1 MATFV
6 SLNVNGLRDPN
17 KRLSFLQWLSH
28 SAADFVCLQEVHAV
42 SCAECQRWFSP
53 FGYLCVFSPG
63 SSRSGG
69 TALLYR
75 PNYEIVRST
84 CDKEGRFVLAE
95 FRWRTAHFRLVTVYA
110 PNRNPERDSFFE
122 YVRGQI
128 DTLVPTII
136 CGDFNTVWDRRADR
150 RGSDPTS
157 TGRESSSVLH
167 SLFQDIAAVDVWRKL
182 HPDTRSFSWTRP
194 DGSIASRIDLFGFP
208 LAWTH
213 LVLSC
218 DIVPC
223 PFSDHD
229 AVFLVTS
236 LPEPFPKGPGR
247 WFFNISL
254 LRDPSFVEAFNFMW
268 SSWRAKKPGFP
279 TLQAWWDRGKEHIK
293 RMAISF
299 SSEKRSFALKSRDI
313 LTTLAAH
320 LKVKID
326 AGAVSLL
333 EVYSRV
339 LNKLAAFDRA
349 DAEGARVRSRVQWAE
364 EGEMSSRFFLRM
376 ERKRA
381 AESWISAMRLS
392 DGKIVSDISGI
403 CRSWSD
409 YYSSLFSAESVDL
422 QVQEGL
428 FENLTARLPADAA
441 SSCEGPL
448 SVQEVRSALEGMARG
463 KSPGSDGLPM
473 EFYLTFWDIIGPDL
487 TTVLNDSF
495 DGGLLPLSQRTALIS
510 LIFKKGDRLEH
521 KNWRPISLLNVDYKI
536 CTRTVA
542 GRLLNVLH
550 HVILP
555 NQTCGVKGRFIGE
568 NVTLLRDV
576 VDFASETGRP
586 VAILSLDQ
594 EKAFDRVD
602 WGFLFKTLTHMGF
615 GPSFIKWVQ
624 LFYNKIRSAVLVD
637 GYRSGFFFPSR
648 GVRQGCPLSPLL
660 YVISIEVLAA
670 ALRANSD
677 ISGLKPSGLCR
688 CLPTISLYADD
699 TSVITSSDSAI
710 RATFST
716 YDLFERG
723 TGSKLNLAK
732 CRGLW
737 LGSWRG
743 RQDPP
748 VAIQW
753 TSGMIKILGIF
764 IGHGDLEV
772 ANWMPRIEAVEKCLA
787 SWRGR
792 ALSFSGRAVVLNALA
807 LSRIW
812 YVASLVFLPSWAL
825 TRLNSAVFGFFWAG
839 KRELVARNVVRQPK
853 DKGGF
858 SVVSIESKIFSLLV
872 QWVRRLEACPNGW
885 VYLLTYWLLDR
896 YGLTIPI
903 ALSGSVEVDWEL
915 LPPFYCSLFQAWTAL
930 KGSWSPTTGF
940 SFGSPAVGGPFPIL
954 NASCKSCY
962 LTFVESTSVQ
972 PHCVAKFGPQYG
984 PLDWESI
991 WTSLSF
997 MPLDRKVEDL
1007 SWKIA
1012 HGVLYTA
1019 ERLNG
1024 FGYSVPLSCF
1034 CGSPLE
1040 SLDHLLFLCPLAQSG
1055 LSWIQSLLFAAAPRA
1070 PLLDIKHVLFGFSRD
1085 DLRSVPRVFSYLLG
1099 VCKMGVWCQRNDFR
1113 FRGIR
1118 PSAVRL
1124 LFFIRSRVRF
1134 YLPLFSKRFHSVRR
1148 RRYFDHQWGGNGAIG
1163 RFFNGVFN
1171 FSELFNSSF

>member
-1 MATFV
+1 M
-6 SLNVNGLRDPN
+6 
-17 KRLSFLQWLSH
+17 
-28 SAADFVCLQEVHAV
+28 
-42 SCAECQRWFSP
+42 
-53 FGYLCVFSPG
+53 
-63 SSRSGG
+63 
-69 TALLYR
+69 
-75 PNYEIVRST
+75 I
-84 CDKEGRFVLAE
+84 
-95 FRWRTAHFRLVTVYA
+95 
-110 PNRNPERDSFFE
+110 
-122 YVRGQI
+122 
-128 DTLVPTII
+128 
-136 CGDFNTVWDRRADR
+136 
-150 RGSDPTS
+150 
-157 TGRESSSVLH
+157 
-167 SLFQDIAAVDVWRKL
+167 
-182 HPDTRSFSWTRP
+182 
-194 DGSIASRIDLFGFP
+194 
-208 LAWTH
+208 
-213 LVLSC
+213 
-218 DIVPC
+218 
-223 PFSDHD
+223 
-229 AVFLVTS
+229 S
-236 LPEPFPKGPGR
+236 LPEPFLKGPRR

-254 LRDPSFVEAFNFMW
+254 LRDPSFVAAFNSMW
-268 SSWRAKKPGFP
+268 SSWQAKKPGFL
-279 TLQAWWDRGKEHIK
+279 TLHAWWDKGKERIK
-293 RMAISF
+293 RLAISF

-313 LTTLAAH
+313 LITLAAH
-320 LKVKID
+320 LKEKID

-333 EVYSRV
+333 EVYSQV
-339 LNKLAAFDRA
+339 LNKLAA
-349 DAEGARVRSRVQWAE
+349 DAEGARVQWAE
-364 EGEMSSRFFLRM
+364 EEEMASLFFLQM

-422 QVQEGL
+422 QILESL
-428 FENLTARLPADAA
+428 FENLTARLPADAV

-448 SVQEVRSALEGMARG
+448 SGQEVCSALEGMARG

-473 EFYLTFWDIIGPDL
+473 EFYLTFWDIIDL
-487 TTVLNDSF
+487 TTVLNDSS

-510 LIFKKGDRLEH
+510 LIFKKGDRLDH

-542 GRLLNVLH
+542 GRLLGILH

-555 NQTCGVKGRFIGE
+555 NQTCGVRGRFIDE
-568 NVTLLRDV
+568 NVTLLRNV

-637 GYRSGFFFPSR
+637 GYKSRFFFPSR
-648 GVRQGCPLSPLL
+648 GVQQGCPLSLLL
-660 YVISIEVLAA
+660 YVISIEVLAT

-688 CLPTISLYADD
+688 CLPTVSLYADD
-699 TSVITSSDSAI
+699 TSVIASSDSEI
-710 RATFST
+710 HATLSS

-764 IGHGDLEV
+764 IGHGDLEE

-825 TRLNSAVFGFFWAG
+825 TRLNAAVFGFFWAG

-872 QWVRRLEACPNGW
+872 QWVRRLEVCPNRW
-885 VYLLTYWLLDR
+885 VYLLTYWLLER
-896 YGLTIPI
+896 YGLTIPT
-903 ALSGSVEVDWEL
+903 ALSGSVEV
-915 LPPFYCSLFQAWTAL
+915 YCALFQAWTAL
-930 KGSWSPTTGF
+930 KGSWSPSTGF

-962 LTFVESTSVQ
+962 PTLVESTLVQ
-972 PHCVAKFGPQYG
+972 PHCVAKRGPLYS

-991 WTSLSF
+991 WTSLF
-997 MPLDRKVEDL
+997 LMPLDHKVEDL

-1019 ERLNG
+1019 ERLLS
-1024 FGYSVPLSCF
+1024 FGYTVLLSCF
-1034 CGSPLE
+1034 CSSPLE
-1040 SLDHLLFLCPLAQSG
+1040 SLDHLFFSCALAQSG
-1055 LSWIQSLLFAAAPRA
+1055 LSWIQSPLFAAAPRA
-1070 PLLDIKHVLFGFSRD
+1070 PLIDVKHVLFGFSRD
-1085 DLRSVPRVFSYLLG
+1085 DFCTFLWVFSYLQKRLQ
-1099 VCKMGVWCQRNDFR
+1099 VPWNPPDFR
-1113 FRGIR
+1113 FHGIR

-1124 LFFIRSRVRF
+1124 LFFIRKRVRF
-1134 YLPLFSKRFHSVRR
+1134 YLPLFSKRFHSTHR

-1163 RFFNGVFN
+1163 RIYNGVVN

>member
-6 SLNVNGLRDPN
+6 SLNVNGLRDSN

-53 FGYLCVFSPG
+53 FGYLVVSSPG

-75 PNYEIVRST
+75 PNYEIVRSI
-84 CDKEGRFVLAE
+84 CDREGRFVLAE
-95 FRWRTAHFRLVTVYA
+95 FRWRTVHFRLVTIYA

-122 YVRGQI
+122 YVRGEI
-128 DTLVPTII
+128 DALVPTII
-136 CGDFNTVWDRRADR
+136 CGDFNTVWDRRVDR

-157 TGRESSSVLH
+157 TGRESSSVLR
-167 SLFQDIAAVDVWRKL
+167 SLFQDIVAVDVWRKL
-182 HPDTRSFSWTRP
+182 HPDTKSFSWTKP
-194 DGSIASRIDLFGFP
+194 DGTMASRIDLFGFP
-208 LAWTH
+208 STWTH

-229 AVFLVTS
+229 TVFLVTS

-254 LRDPSFVEAFNFMW
+254 LRNPSFVEAFNFMW
-268 SSWRAKKPGFP
+268 SSWQAKNPGFP
-279 TLQAWWDRGKEHIK
+279 TLQAWWDRGKEQIK
-293 RMAISF
+293 GMAISF
-299 SSEKRSFALKSRDI
+299 SSKKRSFALKSRDI
-313 LTTLAAH
+313 LITLAAH
-320 LKVKID
+320 LKEKID
-326 AGAVSLL
+326 AGVVSLL

-392 DGKIVSDISGI
+392 DGKIVSDISEI
-403 CRSWSD
+403 CQSWTD
-409 YYSSLFSAESVDL
+409 YYSSLFSAESVNL
-422 QVQEGL
+422 QIQETL
-428 FENLTARLPADAA
+428 FENLTARLPADAV

-473 EFYLTFWDIIGPDL
+473 EFYLTFWDIIGTDL
-487 TTVLNDSF
+487 TTVLNDSL
-495 DGGLLPLSQRTALIS
+495 DRALSQRTALIS

-555 NQTCGVKGRFIGE
+555 NQTCGVRGRFIGE

-602 WGFLFKTLTHMGF
+602 WVFLFKTLTHMGF

-624 LFYNKIRSAVLVD
+624 LFYNKIRSAVLVE

-677 ISGLKPSGLCR
+677 ITGLKPSGLCR

-699 TSVITSSDSAI
+699 TSVIASSDSAI
-710 RATFST
+710 HATFST

-732 CRGLW
+732 CRVLW

-748 VAIQW
+748 VTIQW

-764 IGHGDLEV
+764 IGHGDLEE

-787 SWRGR
+787 SWRER
-792 ALSFSGRAVVLNALA
+792 VLSFSGRAVVLNALA

-825 TRLNSAVFGFFWAG
+825 TRLNTAVFGFFWAG
-839 KRELVARNVVRQPK
+839 KRELVARKVVRQPK

-858 SVVSIESKIFSLLV
+858 SVVSIESQIFSLLV
-872 QWVRRLEACPNGW
+872 QWVRRLEVCPNGW
-885 VYLLTYWLLDR
+885 VYLLTYWLLDH

-915 LPPFYCSLFQAWTAL
+915 LPPFYCALFRAWTAL

-954 NASCKSCY
+954 NASWKSCY
-962 LTFVESTSVQ
+962 LTLVESTLVQ
-972 PHCVAKFGPQYG
+972 PHCVAKFGPLYG

-991 WTSLSF
+991 WTSLSL

-1007 SWKIA
+1007 SWTQGQASRLALLVRVIS
-1012 HGVLYTA
+1012 
-1019 ERLNG
+1019 ERQWKG
-1024 FGYSVPLSCF
+1024 FYLVKYF
-1034 CGSPLE
+1034 CGAQ
-1040 SLDHLLFLCPLAQSG
+1040 LASIRH
-1055 LSWIQSLLFAAAPRA
+1055 SWA
-1070 PLLDIKHVLFGFSRD
+1070 
-1085 DLRSVPRVFSYLLG
+1085 DLRDN
-1099 VCKMGVWCQRNDFR
+1099 CT
-1113 FRGIR
+1113 
-1118 PSAVRL
+1118 PSAVSPSSFYSSL
-1124 LFFIRSRVRF
+1124 LTVLRDLNFPS
-1134 YLPLFSKRFHSVRR
+1134 
-1148 RRYFDHQWGGNGAIG
+1148 
-1163 RFFNGVFN
+1163 N
-1171 FSELFNSSF
+1171 FSFTSKNLYSSLLAKIVTVPILPYLWTPFVPRTFSLASHWQ